1 MTGEATT
8 RNNLIVTTCT
18 RDELPTEQVTE
29 FAGQVKLVRHSQI
42 ETMHPESCTG
52 TLWIHVS
59 PEKLYNDGITT
70 TTTLRHICS
79 RFPHA
84 QDVRV
89 VHTIEFSYGIQQLP
103 VIGFGNER
111 ADLAALEYD
120 WEVLEADDHTS
131 CPTFVIGPYPIIGR
145 AEQFLVDLYTNG
157 VIGPVAI
164 ALPACRTPENQAIY
178 AAWVVAF
185 EHHGFIG
192 VDYVV

>member
-1 MTGEATT
+1 MRGTTT

-18 RDELPTEQVTE
+18 SEELPTDQVTE
-29 FAGQVKLVRHSQI
+29 FAGHVKLVCHSQI
-42 ETMHPESCTG
+42 ETIDPESCTG

-59 PEKLYNDGITT
+59 PEKFYEDGITAT
-70 TTTLRHICS
+70 ATLLHICS
-79 RFPHA
+79 CFPHA
-84 QDVRV
+84 HDVRV

-120 WEVLEADDHTS
+120 WEVLEEGDHAS
-131 CPTFVIGPYPIIGR
+131 CPTFVIGPYPITGR

-164 ALPACRTPENQAIY
+164 ALPACREDQARY

-185 EHHGFIG
+185 EQHGFIG
-192 VDYVV
+192 VDYVT